1 MTQNVQIKHIQ
12 ISLKIL
18 EALLT
23 KKNYPLVIAIDGPAG
38 SGKGT
43 IAQKL
48 SVKLN
53 YHYLDSG
60 AIYRV
65 IAYAAKK
72 ENIKSGSISSLINL
86 VADSK
91 IQFKEN
97 HIWLNGYEITDFI
110 RTEIIGKLA
119 SKIAIHN
126 ELRASILDYQ
136 RSFCKPPGLVAEG
149 RDMTSVVFPN
159 ANLKIYLNAS
169 VDERAKRRYKQ
180 LMLKGIDVNL
190 SDLTQEIDRRDS
202 RDKDREES
210 PLIIVKEAYVLET
223 DDLNENQT
231 VDKVLS
237 LFKEVQKGLI
247 TQNYQEN

>member
-1 MTQNVQIKHIQ
+1 MTPNVQIKHTQ
-12 ISLKIL
+12 ISSKIL
-18 EALLT
+18 EVLLI

-43 IAQKL
+43 VAQKIAT
-48 SVKLN
+48 KLN

-72 ENIKSGSISSLINL
+72 ENIKSESISTLIDL

-91 IQFKEN
+91 IKFKEN
-97 HIWLNGYEITDFI
+97 NIWLNGNEVTNLI
-110 RTEIIGKLA
+110 RTESISKLA
-119 SKIAIHN
+119 SKIAIHSK
-126 ELRASILDYQ
+126 LRASILEYQ
-136 RSFCKPPGLVAEG
+136 RSFCKMPGLVAEG

-159 ANLKIYLNAS
+159 AHLKIYLNAS
-169 VDERAKRRYKQ
+169 VSERAKRRYKQ
-180 LMLKGIDVNL
+180 LILKGYDVNL
-190 SDLTQEIDRRDS
+190 CDLTQEIDKRDS
-202 RDKDREES
+202 RDKEREVS

-231 VDKVLS
+231 VDKILS
-237 LFKEVQKGLI
+237 LFKELQKGLI
-247 TQNYQEN
+247 TQNYQEK